1 MRNLSKSK
9 LMNYRQCEKRL
20 WLEIHEPDLRMDSD
34 ATLASF
40 EGGHQVGDV
49 AQRIYDPQ
57 GQGVFVDR
65 DELGFDGSFQK
76 TAELL
81 KAGRPIFEAGFRIAG
96 AMAFADILLP
106 VKGGRWGMVEVKSST
121 SVKDYHRDDAA
132 IQAYIARK
140 SGLDLSSIRL
150 AYVDNT
156 WTYPGKGDYRGL
168 LVEADLTQEAFD
180 REEEVEEW
188 IAAAQAI
195 ASKKK
200 EPLVQTGGHCRDPY
214 ECGFLAYCT
223 AQEPQA
229 EQPIT
234 WLPRR
239 SPSLNEHFATN
250 GLTEMRDAPDDLL
263 NESQR
268 RVKHATLTGQ
278 TWMDQSGAKVA
289 LKDHQPPAYFLD
301 FESIQFAVPRWKGTR
316 PYQQIV
322 FQFSV
327 HHLLPD
333 GRLEHRSFL
342 DLSGNDPSE
351 SLAKALLN
359 ACGQN
364 GPIFVY
370 NQAFEKTRIGELAER
385 FPTLRQGLLA
395 LNARVVDLLP
405 IARDH
410 FYHPSQQGSWSIK
423 VVLPA
428 MFPEDPT
435 LNYKALEGVQ
445 DGGMAQSA
453 YLEAIHPETSSERR
467 AEIERQLLKYC
478 GLDTYATVKLWSRF
492 TGNAIKD

>member
-20 WLEIHEPDLRMDSD
+20 WLEIHEPELRMDS
-34 ATLASF
+34 AGTLASF
-40 EGGHQVGDV
+40 EGGNQVGDI
-49 AQRIYDPQ
+49 AQRIYDPK
-57 GQGVFVDR
+57 GQGTFVDR
-65 DELGFDGSFQK
+65 DQLGFDGSFQK
-76 TAELL
+76 TNELL
-81 KAGRPIFEAGFRIAG
+81 TEKRPIFEAGFRIDG

-106 VKGGRWGMVEVKSST
+106 AKGGRWSMVEVKSST

-140 SGLDLSSIRL
+140 SGLDLASIRL
-150 AYVDNT
+150 AYVDST
-156 WTYPGKGDYRGL
+156 WTYPGGGDYRGL
-168 LVEADLTQEAFD
+168 LAEADLTQESFGRD
-180 REEEVEEW
+180 EEVEEW
-188 IAAAQAI
+188 IAEAQAI
-195 ASKKK
+195 ANRRK

-214 ECGFLAYCT
+214 ECGFLEYCS
-223 AQEPQA
+223 AQQPQA

-239 SPSLNEHFATN
+239 SASLNEHIEAN
-250 GLTEMRDAPDDLL
+250 GLIEMRDAPDELL

-268 RVKHATLTGQ
+268 RVKQATLTGQ
-278 TWMDQSGAKVA
+278 TWMNQGAAKLA
-289 LKDHQPPAYFLD
+289 LGHHSLPAYFLD

-327 HHLLPD
+327 HRLLPD
-333 GRLEHRSFL
+333 RRLEHRSFL
-342 DLSGNDPSE
+342 DLSGGDPSE
-351 SLAKALLN
+351 SLAQALLN
-359 ACGQN
+359 ACGES

-370 NQAFEKTRIGELAER
+370 NQAFEKTRIGELADR

-395 LNARVVDLLP
+395 LNARIVDLLP

-423 VVLPA
+423 AVLPA

-445 DGGMAQSA
+445 DGGTAQSA

-467 AEIERQLLKYC
+467 AEIEMQLLKYC